1 MSATSKR
8 NTTYIAAAVLIVI
21 ILAGV
26 GYYFYSST
34 TAPTMSTTSTMMPTT
49 TAPAYKDTI
58 VIGTTDS
65 VETTL
70 DPADAYDY
78 FAQDVIM
85 VNIASGL
92 VGYAPGTTNV
102 VPALA
107 TDWSISPDGLTWTF
121 NLRQGVKFADG
132 TAFNATVVKYSIDRE
147 FAIDENSGPFAGVG
161 LDTIINRTVVTGPY
175 QVQFVLNAPFSA
187 FLANVA
193 FQAMWPVDPNV
204 APMPAVP
211 ARGTAEGIVNY
222 TGNVNTEIPTNSLG
236 PYMLTNWQRTG
247 GKDVEIDLQANPNY
261 WNASGGYPK
270 TKNIIFKFYTD
281 STALNLAMQSGA
293 IDMAYR
299 QLAPSDIQAY
309 QTNPNFKYWEG
320 PGAFIQ
326 YLCFNE
332 KSPPFNNVAVR
343 QAVAAA
349 LDRSL
354 ITNTVF
360 LGQAEPLYSIVPIGM
375 FYHIDSFKIYGD
387 ANVSAAQAYLQSA
400 GYSASNPLK
409 FTLTYPTGHYASTDG
424 ISAAIKQALEKTGMV
439 QVTLASQPWA
449 NYKAS
454 TQSDALQAYIYGW
467 YPDYVDPYDYTI
479 PFLPP
484 DGRGF
489 LNTHYVNPNMNAL
502 VNIVATST
510 NTTTLATTYASIQEL
525 SATTVPWV
533 PLFQT
538 KTIAVS
544 NLNVG
549 GLVIDET
556 IWFRAYLLWETT

>member
-34 TAPTMSTTSTMMPTT
+34 SAPTMTTQSM
-49 TAPAYKDTI
+49 PAYKDTI

-65 VETTL
+65 VQTTL

-92 VGYAPGTTNV
+92 VAYAPGTTNV

-107 TDWSISPDGLTWTF
+107 TDWTVSSDGLTWTF

-161 LDTIINRTVVTGPY
+161 LDTITNKTVVTGPY

-193 FQAMWPVDPNV
+193 FQAMWPVDPNA
-204 APMPAVP
+204 APMPMFP
-211 ARGTAEGIVNY
+211 SKGTAEGIVNY

-236 PYMLTNWQRTG
+236 PYALTNWVRTG

-261 WNASGGYPK
+261 WNASAGAAK
-270 TKNIIFKFYTD
+270 TKNIIFKFYSD
-281 STALNLAMQSGA
+281 STSLNLALQSGA

-299 QLAPSDIQAY
+299 QLAPSDIQSY
-309 QTNPNFKYWEG
+309 QSNPNFKYWEG

-332 KSPPFNNVAVR
+332 KSPSPFSNVAVR

-354 ITNTVF
+354 ITTTVF
-360 LGQAEPLYSIVPIGM
+360 LGQAAPLYSIVPIGM
-375 FYHIDSFKIYGD
+375 FYHIDSFKVYGD
-387 ANVSAAQAYLQSA
+387 ANVSAAQSYLQSA
-400 GYSASNPLK
+400 GYSTSNPLK
-409 FTLTYPTGHYASTDG
+409 FTLTYPTGHYSSTDG
-424 ISAAIKQALEKTGMV
+424 ISSAIKQALEKTGMI
-439 QVTLASQPWA
+439 QVTLSSQPWA

-479 PFLPP
+479 PFLPA

-489 LNTHYVNPNMNAL
+489 LNTHYVNPDMTAL
-502 VNIVATST
+502 VNTVATSA
-510 NTTTLATTYASIQEL
+510 NPTTLADTYARIQEL
-525 SATTVPWV
+525 SAATVPWV
-533 PLFQT
+533 PLFQS

-544 NLNVG
+544 NLKLG

-556 IWFRAYLLWETT
+556 IWFRANLLWETT

>member
-8 NTTYIAAAVLIVI
+8 NKTYVAAAVLIII

-34 TAPTMSTTSTMMPTT
+34 TAPMMTSSTQSMPS
-49 TAPAYKDTI
+49 YKDTI

-65 VETTL
+65 VQTTL

-92 VGYAPGTTNV
+92 VAYQPGTTNV
-102 VPALA
+102 IPALA
-107 TDWSISPDGLTWTF
+107 TDWSTSPDGLTWTF

-161 LDTIINRTVVTGPY
+161 LDTIINKTVVTGPY

-204 APMPAVP
+204 APMPAIP
-211 ARGTAEGIVNY
+211 SKGTAEGIVNY

-236 PYMLTNWQRTG
+236 PYMLTTWQRTG
-247 GKDVEIDLQANPNY
+247 GKDVEIDLTTNPNY
-261 WNASGGYPK
+261 WNASGGAAK
-270 TKNIIFKFYTD
+270 TKNIIFKFYSD
-281 STALNLAMQSGA
+281 STSLNLAMQSGA

-309 QTNPNFKYWEG
+309 QSNPNFKYWEG

-332 KSPPFNNVAVR
+332 KPPSPFSSVAVR

-354 ITNTVF
+354 ITTTVF

-375 FYHIDSFKIYGD
+375 FYHVDSFKVYGD

-400 GYSASNPLK
+400 GYSTSNPLK
-409 FTLTYPTGHYASTDG
+409 FTLTYPTGHYSSTDG
-424 ISAAIKQALEKTGMV
+424 ISSAIKQALEKTGMV

-479 PFLPP
+479 PFLPA

-489 LNTHYVNPNMNAL
+489 LNTHYVNPSMTAM
-502 VNIVATST
+502 VNVVATSSS
-510 NTTTLATTYASIQEL
+510 TTTLASTYASIQEL
-525 SATTVPWV
+525 SAATVPWV
-533 PLFQT
+533 PLFQS

-544 NLNVG
+544 SLKVG

-556 IWFRAYLLWETT
+556 IWFRANLLWATT